1 MRTTISTVGSS
12 LAVVAVWCQTAAAS
26 PFDGFSEIPS
36 AASAQDVD
44 IGALLQP
51 VGLTRGDDGTA
62 HRWYVAPIIGASW
75 GRFTYPGTPASQNEY
90 AESFTAGGA
99 VGMAF
104 SRPRGQW
111 RVEVAGRYRDGIQ
124 NEFGQESTDNWSVL
138 CNAWRDV
145 SITKTFGLYGGGG
158 IGAGGYRWSSDVVL
172 PNESIIADV
181 QATQFAWQAGGGVV
195 YAVSDRI
202 TLDLGYRFYSLNDVR
217 FVVPS
222 NGGLYDAQFSASE
235 LLFQIRI
242 YEPFRGRG

>member
-1 MRTTISTVGSS
+1 MRTSIGLS
-12 LAVVAVWCQTAAAS
+12 LAVVALCCQTAVAS
-26 PFDGFSEIPS
+26 SFEGVNVIPS

-51 VGLTRGDDGTA
+51 VGLTRGDDGATR
-62 HRWYVAPIIGASW
+62 RWYVSPIIGASW
-75 GRFTYPGTPASQNEY
+75 GQFTYPGEPASQNEY

-111 RVEVAGRYRDGIQ
+111 RVEAAGRYRDGIQ
-124 NEFGQESTDNWSVL
+124 NEFGQASTDNWSVL

-145 SITKTFGLYGGGG
+145 SITKKFGLYGGGG
-158 IGAGGYRWSSDVVL
+158 IGAGGYRWSSDVIFG
-172 PNESIIADV
+172 NEAILADV

-202 TLDLGYRFYSLNDVR
+202 TLDLGYRFYSLNEVR
-217 FVVPS
+217 FVIPS
-222 NGGLYDAQFSASE
+222 NGGLYDGQFSANE

-242 YEPFRGRG
+242 YEPFRGRN

>member
-1 MRTTISTVGSS
+1 MRLPISV
-12 LAVVAVWCQTAAAS
+12 LFAVVALWCHAAVAS
-26 PFDGFSEIPS
+26 PLDGLPGFSS

-44 IGALLQP
+44 IDALLHP
-51 VGLTRGDDGTA
+51 VGLARGDDGATR
-62 HRWYVAPIIGASW
+62 RWYVAPIIGASW
-75 GRFTYPGTPASQNEY
+75 GQFTYPGEPASQNEY

-99 VGMAF
+99 VGIAF

-111 RVEVAGRYRDGIQ
+111 RVEAAGRYRDGIQ

-145 SITKTFGLYGGGG
+145 SITKKFGLYGGGG
-158 IGAGGYRWSSDVVL
+158 IGVGGLRWSSDYV
-172 PNESIIADV
+172 EKGQTIIADV
-181 QATQFAWQAGGGVV
+181 QATQFAWQVGGGVV

-202 TLDLGYRFYSLNDVR
+202 TIDLGYRFYSLDDVS
-217 FVVPS
+217 FVIPS
-222 NGGLYDAQFSASE
+222 NGVLFDTQFSANE

>member
-1 MRTTISTVGSS
+1 MTWLPTGCALAIALVLSHTAFAGPFEGFREISSS
-12 LAVVAVWCQTAAAS
+12 
-26 PFDGFSEIPS
+26 
-36 AASAQDVD
+36 ASAQDVD
-44 IGALLQP
+44 IGAVLQP
-51 VGLTRGDDGTA
+51 IGLTRGDDGATR
-62 HRWYVAPIIGASW
+62 RWYVSPIIGASW
-75 GRFTYPGTPASQNEY
+75 GQFTYPGEPASQNEY

-111 RVEVAGRYRDGIQ
+111 RVEAAGRYRDGIQ
-124 NEFGQESTDNWSVL
+124 NEFGQASTDNWSVL

-145 SITKTFGLYGGGG
+145 SITKKFGLYGGGG
-158 IGAGGYRWSSDVVL
+158 IGAGGYRWSSDVIFG
-172 PNESIIADV
+172 NEAILADV

-202 TLDLGYRFYSLNDVR
+202 TLDLGYRFYSLNEVR
-217 FVVPS
+217 FVIPS
-222 NGGLYDAQFSASE
+222 NGGLYDSQFSANE

>member
-1 MRTTISTVGSS
+1 MRTSIGLS
-12 LAVVAVWCQTAAAS
+12 LAVIAFCCQTAAAS
-26 PFDGFSEIPS
+26 PFDDVSVTPS

-44 IGALLQP
+44 IGAILQP
-51 VGLTRGDDGTA
+51 VGLTRGDDGATR
-62 HRWYVAPIIGASW
+62 RWYVSPIIGASW
-75 GRFTYPGTPASQNEY
+75 GQFTYPGEPASQNEY

-145 SITKTFGLYGGGG
+145 SITKKFGLYGGGG
-158 IGAGGYRWSSDVVL
+158 IGAGGYRWSSDLVFGSQAIL
-172 PNESIIADV
+172 ADV

-217 FVVPS
+217 FVIPS
-222 NGGLYDAQFSASE
+222 NGGLYDGQFSANE

-242 YEPFRGRG
+242 YEPFRGRN